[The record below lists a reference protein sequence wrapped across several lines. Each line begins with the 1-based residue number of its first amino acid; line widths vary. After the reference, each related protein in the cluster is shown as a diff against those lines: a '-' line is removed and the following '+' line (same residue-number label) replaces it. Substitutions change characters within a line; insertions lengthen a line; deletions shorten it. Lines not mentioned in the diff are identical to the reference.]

1 LTASGHPFDE
11 YAHLLELIDFA
22 IRREQEA
29 TEFYQNLAVDTQSE
43 TVAAELRRLA
53 AMEAGHRSRLE
64 RLNVAQVSWKVPDK
78 IADLKIADLKI
89 ADLKIADFLVAAEP
103 RPGMS
108 RSELLQ
114 IAIGRETASTR
125 LYGDLARMVPD
136 SLFSQLLQNLAA
148 EEVLHRQYL
157 ERLQEEQNEE
167 Q

>member
-29 TEFYQNLAVDTQSE
+29 TEFYQNLAADTQSE
-43 TVAAELRRLA
+43 SVAAELRKLA

-64 RLNVAQVSWKVPDK
+64 TLNVAQASWKVP
-78 IADLKIADLKI
+78 AKI